1 MVNYSLYLVTN
12 AFDYSE
18 EEFLQRIEQ
27 AIKAGVTLVQYR
39 DKEVSSR
46 EAYQLALKIQK
57 ITSKYNVPLI
67 INDRV
72 DICLAIGADGVHIG
86 DDELPVNIV
95 RQLLGPE
102 KIIGVSAKSI
112 ERAKEAMDEGADYLG
127 VGAIFPTKTKDSD
140 VIGVRKLSEIKQ
152 KISIPVVAIGGLNVG
167 NIQQLKGSK
176 IDGVSLVSEIM
187 LAENIQ
193 QTVTALLNQVEQ
205 LKEEQ

>member
-1 MVNYSLYLVTN
+1 MVNYSLYLVTD
-12 AFDYSE
+12 AFDYNE

-57 ITSKYNVPLI
+57 ITTKYNVPLI

-193 QTVTALLNQVEQ
+193 QTVTTLLNQVEQ